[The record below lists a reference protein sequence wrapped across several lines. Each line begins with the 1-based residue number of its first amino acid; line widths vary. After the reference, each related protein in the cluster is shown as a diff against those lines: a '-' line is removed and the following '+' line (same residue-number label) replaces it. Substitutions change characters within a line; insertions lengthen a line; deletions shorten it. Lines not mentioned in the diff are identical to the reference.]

1 MLTSA
6 GIAIA
11 TVNSIL
17 IVIDIVGNCLVCAII
32 KKNRDM
38 RTPMNYLLVNLAVAD
53 ILFAAFIAPD
63 IFFALTSTHPEGMV
77 GTVLCKLLTGGNVAY
92 IASASSVV
100 TLVAIAVERY
110 YAVVYPLG
118 DKGELTERKLKV
130 IIIGSWIFPFLF
142 CMPAFLIRNVKRNI
156 CEITWIGRLSKAY
169 HWMWFVFVIPSLAL
183 MVGFYS
189 RVVYTLWF
197 KRNDDNQ
204 LTNQQRGATRVRKRV
219 TLMVVTVTAL
229 FGVCWLT
236 DIITHAV
243 DGVVSYSIDK
253 DVYTVTHTMIL
264 FSSAANPFLYALV
277 NQSFREK
284 IKGIICCARSTAVI
298 HPATRQPHST
308 ESANVTD
315 PTNTAGPCSNCKES

>member
-1 MLTSA
+1 MLSSA

-32 KKNRDM
+32 KKSRDM
-38 RTPMNYLLVNLAVAD
+38 WTPMNYLLVNLAVAD

-77 GTVLCKLLTGGNVAY
+77 GTVLCKLLTGGTVAW
-92 IASASSVV
+92 IGAASSVI
-100 TLVAIAVERY
+100 TLVAITIERY

-118 DKGELTERKLKV
+118 DKGKLTERKLKV
-130 IIIGSWIFPFLF
+130 TILGSWIFSLIF

-156 CEITWIGRLSKAY
+156 CEIGKGRLSTAY
-169 HWMWFVFVIPSLAL
+169 HWMWFVLVIPSLSL

-204 LTNQQRGATRVRKRV
+204 LSNHQRGVMRVRKRV
-219 TLMVVTVTAL
+219 TRMVVTVTAL

-264 FSSAANPFLYALV
+264 FSSAANPFLYALI

-284 IKGIICCARSTAVI
+284 IKGILCCARSTAVI
-298 HPATRQPHST
+298 HPAKREHHST
-308 ESANVTD
+308 ESANVTAH
-315 PTNTAGPCSNCKES
+315 PTCTAGPSFRE